1 MFYAWGSWGMD
12 RLFGGWN
19 SAMTTLLLFMTA
31 SSTHHLIPSS
41 SPSAYRMELSILFV
55 TEDIYLSISNSKI
68 SVVVTQSV
76 NETNDTRFV
85 IYRYNDIAKTYHL
98 VALTGSM
105 TDLFSSVGRKTA
117 YINTVYEEVINTT
130 DVYYLGIVTN
140 ANGIAILG
148 STSTLTNNEPYVN
161 GFIDN
166 IVNFKIDDLKTLY
179 SISSSE
185 TGYKVNSSSDAY
197 YLRLLSNSNTN
208 I

>member
-1 MFYAWGSWGMD
+1 MYAP
-12 RLFGGWN
+12 LQ
-19 SAMTTLLLFMTA
+19 
-31 SSTHHLIPSS
+31 THGNE
-41 SPSAYRMELSILFV
+41 RRWRRGKE
-55 TEDIYLSISNSKI
+55 SN
-68 SVVVTQSV
+68 
-76 NETNDTRFV
+76 
-85 IYRYNDIAKTYHL
+85 
-98 VALTGSM
+98 
-105 TDLFSSVGRKTA
+105 
-117 YINTVYEEVINTT
+117 YEREVINTT

-140 ANGIAILG
+140 ANGVAILG

>member
-19 SAMTTLLLFMTA
+19 SA
-31 SSTHHLIPSS
+31 
-41 SPSAYRMELSILFV
+41 
-55 TEDIYLSISNSKI
+55 
-68 SVVVTQSV
+68 
-76 NETNDTRFV
+76 
-85 IYRYNDIAKTYHL
+85 
-98 VALTGSM
+98 M

-140 ANGIAILG
+140 ANGVAILG

>member
-1 MFYAWGSWGMD
+1 METNGIDDVVRRVITKEKLCFILGAILAWIAG
-12 RLFGGWN
+12 LFGGWN
-19 SAMTTLLLFMTA
+19 SA
-31 SSTHHLIPSS
+31 
-41 SPSAYRMELSILFV
+41 
-55 TEDIYLSISNSKI
+55 
-68 SVVVTQSV
+68 
-76 NETNDTRFV
+76 
-85 IYRYNDIAKTYHL
+85 
-98 VALTGSM
+98 M

-140 ANGIAILG
+140 ANGVAILG